1 MPPITAPSAG
11 HRTLIRIA
19 NDPTVSQRERSL
31 AIKALGQLEFI
42 RLKIKFESMKQRRQP
57 KADKPYFGL

>member
-11 HRTLIRIA
+11 HRALIKISQ
-19 NDPTVSQRERSL
+19 DPTVSQRERAI
-31 AIKALGQLEFI
+31 AIKALGNLEFM
-42 RLKIKFESMKQRRQP
+42 RLKIKYEAMKQRRPP